1 MEGLEQENRELRE
14 EVVTLRSGVERLT
27 ALVETLMAAQNQNQN
42 QVPPPF
48 NAQAQGQP
56 QGQATMI
63 SEMVSTTI
71 PVNPTAAATQQLMP
85 KGYPWGMPEGYLSA
99 PEMTR
104 PMTPIMVHTRPV
116 VHTGPFVPE
125 PIYHNDAPSE
135 SVGIYDRMDGFQ
147 DQFEELQKEMKALRG
162 KELFG
167 KNVHD
172 LCLVPNVK
180 VPAKFKLP
188 EFEKYKGNSCP
199 QAHLVMYV
207 RKMSTHTD
215 DQRLLIHYF
224 QDSLTGAASKWYM
237 GLDSTHIRTFNDLAE
252 AFVKQYKYN
261 VDMAPDRD
269 QLRAMMQKEKESFKE
284 YAQRWR
290 EVAAQV
296 IPPMEEKEMTKI
308 FLKTLGPF
316 YYERMIAS
324 APVDFTEMVGM
335 GVRLEEAVREGRLV
349 QGESSSGNARR
360 YGSSFQKKK
369 ESDANAVSH
378 GRNSRSGRG
387 ARYQPQQVAS
397 VTPFVNSTPV
407 APVNQQPARRNSY
420 PRVSYDPIPM
430 TYTELYPA
438 LIHKNLVQTRSP
450 PPVPEKLPW
459 WYKADAT
466 CAFHQNAP
474 GHSLEDC
481 WPLKAEVQRLVRSGM
496 LSFRDVGPNVK
507 NNPLPSHEAPAVNMV
522 YGCPGKYK
530 IYRVEHI
537 RGSLVEMHATLCEY
551 SHYEHNHAACRICS
565 VNSRG
570 CYIVRRDLQEMMDQG
585 LIEILR
591 DRDEGDVNVIEPYF
605 EIPECV
611 EVGYYGKA
619 AVEPL
624 VICLPGAVP
633 YSSDR
638 AVPYRYNATM
648 LEGGK
653 EVVIKPLSS
662 VENIAD
668 VSGMTRSGR
677 VFTQPQTVVD
687 ARKKPVQV
695 PVTIGD
701 EKRVN
706 EGSSSGK
713 EMDEILKLIKMS
725 DYKVVDQ
732 LHRTPYKISIMELLT
747 SSPAHRDSLMKI
759 LDQAFVDHDVTLD
772 QFNGVVGNITACN
785 NLSFSDEDLPEEG
798 RNHNLALHISV
809 SCKEDSMSN
818 VLIDTGSSL
827 NVMPKSTLAK
837 LSYGGTPMRYSNVL
851 VKAFDGS
858 KKSVIGEV
866 DLPIWVGP
874 FVFQI
879 TFQVM
884 DIFPAYSCLLGR
896 PWIHEAGAVTSTLHQ
911 KLKFV
916 RNGKLVVVNGE
927 RALLISHLS
936 SFRAIEAD
944 EATIGTAFQALSVD
958 NESKKNKA
966 SIASFK
972 DAQQVVQKGPSGVW
986 GQMVSLPENKNRAG
1000 LGLSLS
1006 GKSIVKSESAFRPYQ
1021 EIFRSAGF
1029 LHPTPP
1035 EVDAIIGDEPEPEMP
1050 NFVTHGKM
1058 IKNWITVDVPECT
1071 HVSK

>member
-1 MEGLEQENRELRE
+1 
-14 EVVTLRSGVERLT
+14 
-27 ALVETLMAAQNQNQN
+27 
-42 QVPPPF
+42 
-48 NAQAQGQP
+48 
-56 QGQATMI
+56 
-63 SEMVSTTI
+63 
-71 PVNPTAAATQQLMP
+71 
-85 KGYPWGMPEGYLSA
+85 
-99 PEMTR
+99 
-104 PMTPIMVHTRPV
+104 

-125 PIYHNDAPSE
+125 PIYDAAPSE
-135 SVGIYDRMDGFQ
+135 IHDRMDGFQ

-199 QAHLVMYV
+199 QAHLVMYI

-316 YYERMIAS
+316 YYEKMIAS

-349 QGESSSGNARR
+349 RNDNSSGGAKK

-369 ESDANAVSH
+369 ESDTNAVSH
-378 GRNSRSGRG
+378 GRN
-387 ARYQPQQVAS
+387 V
-397 VTPFVNSTPV
+397 
-407 APVNQQPARRNSY
+407 
-420 PRVSYDPIPM
+420 DPIPM

-438 LIHKNLVQTRSP
+438 LIHKKLVQPRSP

-474 GHSLEDC
+474 GHDLENC
-481 WPLKAEVQRLVRSGM
+481 WPLKNEVQRLVRSGM
-496 LSFRDVGPNVK
+496 LSFRDIGPNVK
-507 NNPLPSHEAPAVNMV
+507 NNPLPDHEASAVNMV

-565 VNSRG
+565 VNPRG
-570 CYIVRRDLQEMMDQG
+570 CYIVRRDLQEMIDQR

-591 DRDEGDVNVIEPYF
+591 DRDEDDVNVIEPCF

-611 EVGYYGKA
+611 EIGYYGKA

-624 VICLPGAVP
+624 VICLPGSVP
-633 YSSDR
+633 YSSDK

-648 LEGGK
+648 LEAGK
-653 EVVIKPLSS
+653 EVEIKPLSS

-668 VSGMTRSGR
+668 VSRVTRSGR

-687 ARKKPVQV
+687 VQRNPTQV
-695 PVTIGD
+695 PVNNNDVT
-701 EKRVN
+701 KVN
-706 EGSSSGK
+706 AGSSSEK

-725 DYKVVDQ
+725 DYKIVDQ
-732 LHRTPYKISIMELLT
+732 LHRTPYKISIMELLAN
-747 SSPAHRDSLMKI
+747 SPAHRDSLMKI

-772 QFNGVVGNITACN
+772 QFNGVVSNITACN

-837 LSYGGTPMRYSNVL
+837 LSYGGTPMRFSNVI

-858 KKSVIGEV
+858 KKSVVGEV
-866 DLPIWVGP
+866 DLPIGIGP
-874 FVFQI
+874 FVFKI

-916 RNGKLVVVNGE
+916 KDGKMVVVNGE
-927 RALLISHLS
+927 QALLISHLS
-936 SFRAIEAD
+936 SFRTIEAD
-944 EATIGTAFQALSVD
+944 EVVIGTAFQALSVND
-958 NESKKNKA
+958 EIKKDEA

-972 DAQQVVQKGPSGVW
+972 DAQLVVQNGHSGVW
-986 GQMVSLPENKNRAG
+986 GQVVSLQENRNRAG
-1000 LGLSLS
+1000 LGFSAS
-1006 GKSIVKSESAFRPYQ
+1006 DKSVMKSESAFRPYQ
-1021 EIFRSAGF
+1021 EMFHSAGF
-1029 LHPTPP
+1029 LHPTLP
-1035 EVDAIIGDEPEPEMP
+1035 EVNAIVEDEPEPEVP
-1050 NFVTHGKM
+1050 SFVSSKKHGKRRENPQEIGNM
-1058 IKNWITVDVPECT
+1058 SGLGFMKKPEPNLGWKRSEPEAHHVNQTSASMSRHHEMRNWNQTKKKFQKWRCHYCGRFGHLKPFCYKLFGHPYQIAQDNLEQHNPIKKQQLVAKGSALIAHTSLR
-1071 HVSK
+1071 VSTKGDWYFDSGCSKHMTGMKNLLEEIKPHSTSYVTFGDGAR